1 MHSTVSKM
9 MKGMTKTVREK
20 RIVHTSVQDLS
31 MIGSRTFSLS
41 LGPEPYLQPP
51 WTKGNRI
58 VEADRGGT
66 VSSCAETVKKSVTCR
81 KGSAIWAR
89 RTRVA
94 GCKLE
99 VMG

>member
-58 VEADRGGT
+58 VEADRRRNSLIMRSDCKE
-66 VSSCAETVKKSVTCR
+66 VSYV
-81 KGSAIWAR
+81 
-89 RTRVA
+89 
-94 GCKLE
+94 
-99 VMG
+99 